1 MKIFLFLV
9 GIAIVYYVF
18 FRKQNISKKQERVD
32 KKDVEVGKTV
42 IIKKEPNP
50 TKINIDAEEADFE
63 EIK

>member
-50 TKINIDAEEADFE
+50 TKINIDAEETDFE